1 MYWKGN
7 FSMKINLQE
16 QLVNHLTDYLE
27 TLPAN
32 AKLPSERQLADE
44 YEVSRNTVRA
54 ALLNLEAIGLVRRI
68 HGKGT
73 FVNRTNLNS
82 DLSSSYKFG
91 EQMQLLGKVPTTKI
105 INFEKKEVNAYF
117 VDNMNLGFGE
127 FIIQIERLRLA
138 DDEPMMFERTYLPLK
153 FFPTLTEEM
162 LHNKSLYDTF
172 EKDFQENISYAD
184 EYFSSG
190 VIGDSDSKVM
200 GLPEGMPCLLL
211 KRKTYDLK
219 KQLIEFTLSTARSDE
234 FAYHV
239 RHNIED

>member
-1 MYWKGN
+1 
-7 FSMKINLQE
+7 MKINLQQ
-16 QLVNHLTDYLE
+16 QLVNRLTDYLE
-27 TLPAN
+27 TLPTN
-32 AKLPSERQLADE
+32 AKLPSERQLADK

-54 ALLNLEAIGLVRRI
+54 ALLSLEAIGLVRRM

-91 EQMQLLGKVPTTKI
+91 EQMKLLGKVPTTKI
-105 INFEKKEVNAYF
+105 VSFEKREVNAYF
-117 VDNMNLGFGE
+117 ADNMNLAFGE
-127 FIIQIERLRLA
+127 FVIKVERLRLA
-138 DDEPMMFERTYLPLK
+138 DGEPMLFERTYLPLK
-153 FFPTLTEEM
+153 FFPTLTMEM
-162 LHNKSLYDTF
+162 LENKSLYDIF
-172 EKDFQENISYAD
+172 EQDFQEDVSYAD

-190 VIGDSDSKVM
+190 VISDCDSKVM

-219 KQLIEFTLSTARSDE
+219 QRMIEFTLSTARSDE